1 MNGQCFI
8 PNVGDLWLLPFH
20 KNAKA
25 KVLLARYNGT
35 RFVQSQTLSTQQS
48 SLSAQNL
55 SSAFWEAPQS
65 DSGVAVDDSKRSL
78 QRGVEQE
85 FQLIEFRLFWEGHVN
100 PRMDD

>member
-25 KVLLARYNGT
+25 KVLFARYNGT
-35 RFVQSQTLSTQQS
+35 RFVQSQTLLTQQS

-65 DSGVAVDDSKRSL
+65 DSGVSVDDSKRSL
-78 QRGVEQE
+78 RRGWSRI
-85 FQLIEFRLFWEGHVN
+85 QLIEFRLFWEGHVN
-100 PRMDD
+100 PQMDD